1 MNDRPRRKPDWF
13 EVLVGGGMITLAGC
27 TIGPPASRLNVS
39 YDEQRPE
46 LVSIASLFTS
56 MADNALQSTMSM
68 SDVYFVANTTELNS
82 AGVKRLTRYAKL
94 LQPYGGTIHYETT
107 STDQE
112 EIAAKVAHIKDVL
125 VATGLD
131 VSHIQVE
138 AGPARGVGMS
148 AEEAIKAKDGGVS
161 ETEQDQSGVSLTD
174 MLSQGTGGPS
184 R

>member
-1 MNDRPRRKPDWF
+1 MNARPRRKPDWLGT
-13 EVLVGGGMITLAGC
+13 LVGAGMMTLAGC
-27 TIGPPASRLNVS
+27 TSGPPASRLNVS

-46 LVSIASLFTS
+46 FISIASFFTS
-56 MADNALQSTMSM
+56 MSDNALQSTMSM

-82 AGVKRLTRYAKL
+82 AGVRRLTRYAKL

-148 AEEAIKAKDGGVS
+148 AEEAIKAKGSGVS
-161 ETEQDQSGVSLTD
+161 ETEDQAGVSPPGMFL
-174 MLSQGTGGPS
+174 QGTGGPS
-184 R
+184 G